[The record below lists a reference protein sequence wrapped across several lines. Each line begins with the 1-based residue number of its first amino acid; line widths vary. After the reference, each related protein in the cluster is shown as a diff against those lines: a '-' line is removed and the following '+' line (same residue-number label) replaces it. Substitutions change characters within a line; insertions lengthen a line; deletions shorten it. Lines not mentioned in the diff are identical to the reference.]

1 MGFGVGAC
9 VVVGALLLVPL
20 SSCSDYG
27 AVTLAS
33 DEAGSLDGIRA
44 RGVGEACDDALRCR
58 AGLVCASAR
67 CAPSHAL
74 DEGAACTISAECK
87 DTLYCAPTHTCAKK
101 GRAALGDTCSS
112 EADCASGLRCNAVGL
127 SAECQAE
134 GAADLGAACKISGDC
149 FGGLLCTSGAC
160 ARAPSTTGA
169 PPVGVSTWAGADCP
183 DDPGPVRAYFR
194 VPRGVDDGDFF
205 RLPFPNDARKKA
217 GKVDLSGFPT
227 PGADI
232 LGYDLV
238 DRWARYVEQSAD
250 GFSPYP
256 SIVFRFSASPD
267 FATMKQA
274 GVIRMIDVTT
284 ASGTDLGF
292 GWGATSARSKYVCA
306 NSITARPTPN
316 QPLLQGHTYAVV
328 VTNGAKAPD
337 GTAIG
342 ISPDLTAVLGAADP
356 GGPLAQAWAAYAPL
370 RAWAAAAKFD
380 LATLVNATVF
390 TVGKHV
396 DLFAKVAATTVVPAT
411 TVTGWVKCG
420 AAPSP
425 CPQADGTRACGAP
438 DPAFDELHALVTLPT
453 WQKGTAPYLTP
464 ADGGDLALDAA
475 GAPTAQGSSQVC
487 LALTVPKN
495 AVMPAG
501 GWPLAIYAHATGGSF
516 RSHIVDGV
524 AARLASADGGA
535 AKIAV
540 LGFDQV
546 AHGTRRGASTARPE
560 ALVFATSNPQAMR
573 GNALQAAADVLALA
587 RLAPTFTLAAAAS
600 PTGAA
605 LRFGNVVLVGHGQGA
620 NAVALAAPRAPVKG
634 VVLAGLGA
642 SFLDSVTTKKLP
654 VDFATVAPTVLGELS
669 LTSTHPALTV
679 LQNAL
684 DAVDPLDH
692 ASLLVASAPVAS
704 QHALT
709 IYGRDD
715 TYTPGITQLAYAA
728 AAGLGIAAPPASVTT
743 ADNLGAPILPAPAG
757 GNLTG
762 SITAVVRQYAPAG
775 YDGHF
780 VALRNGDATR
790 DIDLFVADAL
800 LGKTPMVGR

>member
-1 MGFGVGAC
+1 
-9 VVVGALLLVPL
+9 
-20 SSCSDYG
+20 
-27 AVTLAS
+27 
-33 DEAGSLDGIRA
+33 
-44 RGVGEACDDALRCR
+44 
-58 AGLVCASAR
+58 
-67 CAPSHAL
+67 
-74 DEGAACTISAECK
+74 
-87 DTLYCAPTHTCAKK
+87 
-101 GRAALGDTCSS
+101 
-112 EADCASGLRCNAVGL
+112 
-127 SAECQAE
+127 
-134 GAADLGAACKISGDC
+134 
-149 FGGLLCTSGAC
+149 
-160 ARAPSTTGA
+160 
-169 PPVGVSTWAGADCP
+169 
-183 DDPGPVRAYFR
+183 
-194 VPRGVDDGDFF
+194 
-205 RLPFPNDARKKA
+205 
-217 GKVDLSGFPT
+217 
-227 PGADI
+227 
-232 LGYDLV
+232 
-238 DRWARYVEQSAD
+238 
-250 GFSPYP
+250 
-256 SIVFRFSASPD
+256 
-267 FATMKQA
+267 MKQA

-284 ASGTDLGF
+284 ASGTDIGF

-342 ISPDLTAVLGAADP
+342 VSPDLAAVLGAADP

-370 RAWAAAAKFD
+370 RAWAGAAKFD

-396 DLFAKVAATTVVPAT
+396 DLFAKIAATTAVPAP

-420 AAPSP
+420 TAPSP
-425 CPQADGTRACGAP
+425 CPQADGARACGAP
-438 DPAFDELHALVTLPT
+438 DPAFDELHALVTLPI
-453 WQKGTAPYLTP
+453 WQNGTAPYLTP
-464 ADGGDLALDAA
+464 ADGGDLALDAV
-475 GAPTAQGSSQVC
+475 GAPTAQGSSQAVC

-495 AVMPAG
+495 AAMPAG

-546 AHGTRRGASTARPE
+546 AHGTRRGATSLRPE

-600 PTGAA
+600 PTGTE

-620 NAVALAAPRAPVKG
+620 NAVALAAPRAAVKG
-634 VVLAGLGA
+634 VVLTGIGA
-642 SFLDSVTTKKLP
+642 SFLDSVTTKKRP

-684 DAVDPLDH
+684 DPVDPLDH

-704 QHALT
+704 HHALA

-715 TYTPGITQLAYAA
+715 TYTPGTTQLAFSA
-728 AAGLGIAAPPASVTT
+728 AAGLGIAAPPASVMT
-743 ADNLGAPILPAPAG
+743 ADNLGGPILPAPAG
-757 GNLTG
+757 SNLTG
-762 SITAVVRQYAPAG
+762 SITAIVRQYSPAG

-780 VALRNGDATR
+780 VALRNADATR